1 MLILP
6 YVKMFS
12 NASYIW
18 NVIWLKKYNFITL
31 FIDIESIQVSES
43 LLHNLSS
50 DL

>member
-31 FIDIESIQVSES
+31 FIDIVSPLRGAVVS
-43 LLHNLSS
+43 TS
-50 DL
+50 DS